1 MLKVFYISLIFISL
15 CFMMVCKAF
24 GRTPPFPESLFLDV
38 SDLKFHVRLFV
49 PQVTPRGKVLFVHGL
64 GGSTFSWRYAPEY
77 LLNQGWAFVLVD
89 LPPFGYSIRK
99 GIGSRE
105 KQAEYLWKLLVTL
118 EEEGYV
124 PKDMPWFLVGHSMGG
139 GIVFLISME
148 HRERV
153 IGTVLIAP
161 AFGRKGLQNLST
173 VFTSPILKK
182 ILDKI
187 IHCIFLSPFN
197 VRRSLASAY
206 GRMPTEEEFLGY
218 LRPLQ
223 KEGTSSALFEF
234 SLTASSIN
242 LSAFERKPH
251 PPFLVILGE
260 NDSWTRDDTKH
271 FLNSFPE
278 ASFFVIPGAAHCPM
292 ETHPADCFHYILD
305 FFSKNLYKP

>member
-1 MLKVFYISLIFISL
+1 MPKILYISLMFIFL
-15 CFMMVCKAF
+15 CFMMVCEAF
-24 GRTPPFPESLFLDV
+24 GGTPPFPESLFFDI
-38 SDLKFHVRLFV
+38 SDLKFHVRLFA
-49 PQVTPRGKVLFVHGL
+49 PKIAPRGKVLFVHGL

-77 LLNQGWAFVLVD
+77 LLDQGWFLVLVD

-105 KQAEYLWKLLVTL
+105 KQAEYLWKLLITL

-139 GIVFLISME
+139 GSVFLMSME
-148 HRERV
+148 HREKV
-153 IGTVLIAP
+153 AGAVLIAP
-161 AFGRKGLQNLST
+161 AFGRGEFQNLSPI
-173 VFTSPILKK
+173 FTSPFIKR

-187 IHCIFLSPFN
+187 IRWIFLSPLN

-223 KEGTSSALFEF
+223 EEGTSGALLEF
-234 SLTASSIN
+234 SLTASDIN
-242 LSAFERKPH
+242 LSIFKGKPH

-260 NDSWTRDDTKH
+260 NDSWTRNDTKH
-271 FLNSFPE
+271 FLKTFPE
-278 ASFFVIPGAAHCPM
+278 ASFFVIPGAYHCPM
-292 ETHPADCFHYILD
+292 ETHPADCFSYILD
-305 FFSKNLYKP
+305 FFQRIYP